1 MITKKP
7 SNDGFFYF
15 CDMNSETRQFI
26 TTHLTSDV
34 NDLALKKAPIGVD
47 FDLALRQIAARQLL
61 KKKVPSWSENDDLLF
76 PVHLS
81 VEQCSSELTAE
92 YKANLLE
99 GNTFAD
105 LTGGLGVDCHYI
117 SQHFKSSA
125 YVEMKPELCDL
136 VKHNFAVLNDE
147 IKVNNETAEEFL
159 NRCEP
164 MDCIFLDPARRDQYG
179 RKTVSIA
186 DCTPNVVDLQDILL
200 QKACR
205 VMIKL
210 SPMLDIS
217 KALNELRCVKE
228 IHVVAVANECKELV
242 VILES
247 GFSGKIRVAC
257 VNLSTNQPAVSFTLD
272 EENESQLVL
281 AEGVSN
287 YLYEPNA
294 ALMKA
299 GCFKLLCQRF
309 GVYKLHKNSNLY
321 TSKHFVSDFPGRIF
335 EVESWAPYN
344 KKVKQTLL
352 SDVEKASVATRNFP
366 LSVAELRKTLKLA
379 DGDEFFVFATTLRGE
394 NKVII
399 RTKKATR

>member
-34 NDLALKKAPIGVD
+34 NNLALKKAPVGID
-47 FDLALRQIAARQLL
+47 LELALRQIAARQLL

-136 VKHNFAVLNDE
+136 AKHNFEVLNDE
-147 IKVNNETAEEFL
+147 IKVNNETSEAFL

-186 DCTPNVVDLQDILL
+186 DCTPNVVDLQDTLL
-200 QKACR
+200 QKARR

-217 KALNELRCVKE
+217 KALGELHSVKE
-228 IHVVAVANECKELV
+228 VHVVAVANECKELV
-242 VILES
+242 IILES
-247 GFSGKIRVAC
+247 GFSAPIRVVC

-272 EENESQLVL
+272 EENESQLIL
-281 AEGVSN
+281 ADGVSN

-321 TSKHFVSDFPGRIF
+321 TSKHFVSDFPGRVF

-379 DGDEFFVFATTLRGE
+379 DGDEVFVFATTLRGE

-399 RTKKATR
+399 RTKKATN

>member
-1 MITKKP
+1 
-7 SNDGFFYF
+7 
-15 CDMNSETRQFI
+15 MNSETRQFI
-26 TTHLTSDV
+26 TTHIASDV

-105 LTGGLGVDCHYI
+105 LTGGLGVDCHFI

-136 VKHNFAVLNDE
+136 AKHNFEVLNDE

-186 DCTPNVVDLQDILL
+186 DCTPNVVDLQDTLL
-200 QKACR
+200 QKARR

-217 KALNELRCVKE
+217 KALSELRCVKE

-321 TSKHFVSDFPGRIF
+321 TSEYFVSDFPGRIF

-352 SDVEKASVATRNFP
+352 SDVEKASLATRNFP

-379 DGDEFFVFATTLRGE
+379 DGDEVFVFATTLRSD

-399 RTKKATR
+399 RTKKAPN